1 MKSHWAFQNFINGV
15 TSEDPEP
22 KKRGSDKLPR
32 ARDIKPQE
40 EKEEEKEE
48 VKKEE
53 LPEKEEE
60 EVEKVEEVEEVEEVK
75 EAEQAKPKEDPNE
88 W

>member
-15 TSEDPEP
+15 TSEDPKP
-22 KKRGSDKLPR
+22 KKHGSDKLPR

-40 EKEEEKEE
+40 EKEEKKEE
-48 VKKEE
+48 VKKEK
-53 LPEKEEE
+53 LPEPEEE
-60 EVEKVEEVEEVEEVK
+60 EEEEEVEEVEE
-75 EAEQAKPKEDPNE
+75 AEQEKPLEDPNE